1 MGFQNDLFN
10 RKIIDLIKVMNQ
22 VANNENY
29 P

>member
-22 VANNENY
+22 VAKNENY

>member
-1 MGFQNDLFN
+1 MGLQNDLFN

-22 VANNENY
+22 VAKNENY